1 MAKRITPDNVI
12 DLTLDSDDEQESWL
26 GDIRKNLYPRTPQ
39 MKKKKI
45 KTEGSNNIKTEG
57 SNSKSNATA
66 ASKYDEVEIVDAP
79 DAQIAEEVAA
89 NDAEADGEV
98 LMVGTVNETRLPHM
112 RQHCTKF
119 KFEYIRYHVPFITL
133 SNALHCDLCYCYV
146 CDKPAKECAVSF
158 VSTEIC
164 SILPSRNVTKPIASL
179 FLPSSPGKKEQG
191 LVHAI

>member
-39 MKKKKI
+39 MKKKK
-45 KTEGSNNIKTEG
+45 IKTEG

-112 RQHCTKF
+112 RQHCMKF

-158 VSTEIC
+158 VSTEVC